1 MMSSRVVTGAVLAGI
16 LAAAAPVLAQNARS
30 RNAQGGGD
38 RGGDRSAARSG
49 DRGGDRGGER
59 RAQGARAY
67 QPQRAPEGRSYNSS
81 RQVQSG
87 PQTAPR
93 QYNAQRQAT
102 APRQYNAARQATAPR
117 AYSNGG
123 YNNGGYNGGS
133 NNGRYNAARTYPAP
147 RAYSNGNNGRTYNRS
162 YGYAK
167 PGYAPPRAPYYR
179 GYAKPYY
186 AKPYYARPY
195 YYHGYRGVY
204 GYGHGY
210 RHTRIVT
217 VYPWRPYYYRPHF
230 SIGVYYGAG
239 GVYDYGYTP
248 SAYYDPIPGRV
259 YGGVR
264 ITEAPREA
272 QVFADGYYVGLVDDF
287 DGAFQHVNLEA
298 GQHRIEV
305 RAPGLPPISFDV
317 YVQPGRT
324 ITLRADDYNDG
335 YADPNANANGDG
347 Y

>member
-1 MMSSRVVTGAVLAGI
+1 MMSSRIVTGAVFAGI
-16 LAAAAPVLAQNARS
+16 LSVAAPVLAQNARP

-38 RGGDRSAARSG
+38 RSGGDRSSGDRGGDRSAN
-49 DRGGDRGGER
+49 RGGDRGGER
-59 RAQGARAY
+59 RAQSARAY
-67 QPQRAPEGRSYNSS
+67 QPQRAPERRTTDGG
-81 RQVQSG
+81 RQVQSRQYTA
-87 PQTAPR
+87 PRQANTAPRQAVAPRQYTAPR
-93 QYNAQRQAT
+93 QYN
-102 APRQYNAARQATAPR
+102 NAARQATAPR

-123 YNNGGYNGGS
+123 GYNDG
-133 NNGRYNAARTYPAP
+133 
-147 RAYSNGNNGRTYNRS
+147 RAYRS
-162 YGYAK
+162 SGYSK

-179 GYAKPYY
+179 SHGKPYY
-186 AKPYYARPY
+186 SKPHYSKPYYGNSYYGKPY
-195 YYHGYRGVY
+195 YRGYRGVY

-239 GVYDYGYTP
+239 GVYNYGYTP
-248 SAYYDPIPGRV
+248 SYYYDPIPGRV

-272 QVFADGYYVGLVDDF
+272 QVFADGYYVGIVDDF

-335 YADPNANANGDG
+335 YYAEPNANGDG

>member
-67 QPQRAPEGRSYNSS
+67 QPQRAPEGRSYNTG

-102 APRQYNAARQATAPR
+102 APRQYNATRQATAPR

-123 YNNGGYNGGS
+123 YNNGGS

-248 SAYYDPIPGRV
+248 SYYYDPIPGRV

-305 RAPGLPPISFDV
+305 RANGIPPISFDV